1 MIVQGTRL
9 PTFDELIAVLKR
21 RFPNHSVYLFDSKP
35 QKSIIVRKSALVGA
49 QITLRENEMIVDA
62 CCPNIFISALIGLIS
77 TIFPQSNYPIIH
89 NIRKKKSLIA
99 RLCAFVHRSSVS
111 LFIRFYLHRG

>member
-9 PTFDELIAVLKR
+9 PTFDELIAVLKC

-77 TIFPQSNYPIIH
+77 TIFPP
-89 NIRKKKSLIA
+89 
-99 RLCAFVHRSSVS
+99 
-111 LFIRFYLHRG
+111 YLEFEMKVTDFLKNKYNPCQF

>member
-9 PTFDELIAVLKR
+9 PTFDELIAVLESQ
-21 RFPNHSVYLFDSKP
+21 FSSQAVYTFDSKP

-49 QITLRENEMIVDA
+49 QITIRDNEIIVDA

-77 TIFPQSNYPIIH
+77 TIYPPYH
-89 NIRKKKSLIA
+89 EFEMNVTDFLKKA
-99 RLCAFVHRSSVS
+99 
-111 LFIRFYLHRG
+111 YN

>member
-9 PTFDELIAVLKR
+9 PTFDELIEVLKSQ
-21 RFPNHSVYLFDSKP
+21 FSSQAVYTFDSKP

-49 QITLRENEMIVDA
+49 QITIRDNEMIVDA

-77 TIFPQSNYPIIH
+77 TIFPPYH
-89 NIRKKKSLIA
+89 EFEMKVTDFLKKA
-99 RLCAFVHRSSVS
+99 
-111 LFIRFYLHRG
+111 YN

>member
-9 PTFDELIAVLKR
+9 PNFNELIEVLKR
-21 RFPNHSVYLFDSKP
+21 QFSNHSVYTFDSKP

-49 QITLRENEMIVDA
+49 QVTVRDNEIMVDA

-77 TIFPQSNYPIIH
+77 TIFQPH
-89 NIRKKKSLIA
+89 HDFEMKVTDFLKKT
-99 RLCAFVHRSSVS
+99 
-111 LFIRFYLHRG
+111 YN